1 MPAHRQ
7 RAVPQLDGLRG
18 CRFAGAQA
26 REEFGETARLPR
38 LHHPVA
44 LLGPAGMQAVVL
56 AAIHRD
62 HRHVPLDRLDR
73 REEAFAVETVGV
85 QLLRRLVGGGDQHHA
100 LLEHD
105 AQQAAEQD
113 GVADIADEQLV
124 EAQHPHVPRQLTG
137 QGAQRVGCTGQ
148 FELALVH
155 PLHEV
160 VEVLAPRGHAQALVE
175 VVHQPGLAAPHRPPQ
190 VDALDRAVAVRLVQ
204 GLETTLQRLGGAP
217 LRLVGSETALFHGLA
232 IGGERRRGRQIGR
245 GIGHRAVPPGAER
258 GARRSAKRRVYCAR
272 LGLGE

>member
-1 MPAHRQ
+1 M
-7 RAVPQLDGLRG
+7 
-18 CRFAGAQA
+18 
-26 REEFGETARLPR
+26 
-38 LHHPVA
+38 
-44 LLGPAGMQAVVL
+44 
-56 AAIHRD
+56 
-62 HRHVPLDRLDR
+62 PLDRLDR

-85 QLLRRLVGGGDQHHA
+85 QLLRWLVGSGHQHHA

-113 GVADIADEQLV
+113 GIADIADEQLV
-124 EAQHPHVPRQLTG
+124 EAQHPHVPRQLAG

-175 VVHQPGLAAPHRPPQ
+175 VIHQPGLAASYRSPQ
-190 VDALDRAVAVRLVQ
+190 VDALDRAVAVSFMQ

-232 IGGERRRGRQIGR
+232 IDGDMAGRSGEVS
-245 GIGHRAVPPGAER
+245 GIGQFHLAQSAEPDAPQSAESTAPGWVWANAAAP
-258 GARRSAKRRVYCAR
+258 ARRIVAGGWPNNRLRLPAAIPSA
-272 LGLGE
+272 